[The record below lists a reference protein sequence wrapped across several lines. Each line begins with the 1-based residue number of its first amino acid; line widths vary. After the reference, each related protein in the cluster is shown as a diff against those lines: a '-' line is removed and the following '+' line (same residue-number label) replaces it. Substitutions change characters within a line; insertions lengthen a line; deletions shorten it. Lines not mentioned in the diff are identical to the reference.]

1 MSTHS
6 REINFALPAV
16 FKEQQAKRVWLHLHK
31 IDFGYWDFPNPF

>member
-16 FKEQQAKRVWLHLHK
+16 FEEQQAKRVWLHSRK
-31 IDFGYWDFPNPF
+31 IKFVLPAAF